1 MSTLWN
7 NDKIN
12 VEISHKTKKEVISM
26 KFIKF
31 CNRVVIPIIGLISLS
46 VILSFPFLSNI
57 FNHLFAIIC
66 FVCSL
71 VIFPIIVLTDNSKN
85 KKIDTVAMILVYYI
99 FGGIFVINYFNTPFN
114 WLWFVFGL
122 IIIIIPFSFCFINY
136 WYRLKNK
143 PTKEQKVNFKRN
155 AIKYTLFYYIL
166 DLFYMSFIID
176 NLLCR
181 YIFGGII
188 ILYIFYNSTKAFIN
202 NIKPRI
208 IFIIQDVFIG
218 LGITIYLIFIIP
230 NGDLRNVVTSIVSA
244 VFGGYVTLLGVA
256 WTIKDNSRNRKEDER
271 LSKVPYLYIVKEN
284 YDKTFKSFAPVLD
297 EAFKT
302 FNDETTHC
310 ISINEF
316 IIKNSNNSDC
326 VPCGFVLNGKF
337 YHFDNMFFVERNKCF
352 KVEIAHNHTL
362 NSKQY
367 EVMLSIIVKDVL
379 DNYYQ
384 FDCELKFESE
394 LEVLFE
400 NKHIPVSKYDVIN
413 LHLPQ
418 KITKEELI

>member
-1 MSTLWN
+1 MIL
-7 NDKIN
+7 
-12 VEISHKTKKEVISM
+12 M
-26 KFIKF
+26 KFKKF
-31 CNRVVIPIIGLISLS
+31 CNKVLIPIIGFLSLL
-46 VILSFPFLSNI
+46 VILIFPFLQEALNPLI
-57 FNHLFAIIC
+57 AIIC
-66 FVCSL
+66 FFCSS
-71 VIFPIIVLTDNSKN
+71 VIFPIIVLTGNSNN
-85 KKIDTVAMILVYYI
+85 KKIDIATMILVYYI

-114 WLWFVFGL
+114 WLWFIFGL
-122 IIIIIPFSFCFINY
+122 IIIGVPFSLYFINF
-136 WYRLKNK
+136 WYKSKNK
-143 PTKEQKVNFKRN
+143 PTKDQALNFKRN
-155 AIKYTLFYYIL
+155 VVKYTLFYYVL

-181 YIFGGII
+181 YIFGVII

-208 IFIIQDVFIG
+208 LSIVHDVFIG
-218 LGITIYLIFIIP
+218 LGIAIYLISIIP
-230 NGDLRNVVTSIVSA
+230 NDDLRNVVTSIVSA

-284 YDKTFKSFAPVLD
+284 YDKAFKSFAPVLD

-384 FDCELKFESE
+384 FDCELKLKNERYI
-394 LEVLFE
+394 LT
-400 NKHIPVSKYDVIN
+400 NGKQIPVDKYDVIN
-413 LHLPQ
+413 LYLPKQ
-418 KITKEELI
+418 INEPYNS

>member
-1 MSTLWN
+1 
-7 NDKIN
+7 
-12 VEISHKTKKEVISM
+12 M
-26 KFIKF
+26 KFKKF
-31 CNRVVIPIIGLISLS
+31 CIRVIIPIIGLLSLV
-46 VILSFPFLSNI
+46 VILLFPFLSNAL
-57 FNHLFAIIC
+57 NPLFAIIS

-71 VIFPIIVLTDNSKN
+71 VVFPIIVLTGNSKN
-85 KKIDTVAMILVYYI
+85 KKADIIIIILVYYI

-122 IIIIIPFSFCFINY
+122 IIISTPFSFCFINY

-155 AIKYTLFYYIL
+155 AAKYTLFYYVL

-176 NLLCR
+176 NLICR
-181 YIFGGII
+181 YVFGGIV

-208 IFIIQDVFIG
+208 LSIVHDVFIG
-218 LGITIYLIFIIP
+218 LGITIYLIFIIS
-230 NGDLRNVVTSIVSA
+230 NDDLRNVVTGIVSA

-271 LSKVPYLYIVKEN
+271 LSKVPYLYIVKED

-302 FNDETTHC
+302 FNDETKHC

-316 IIKNSNNSDC
+316 IIKNSYNSDC

-337 YHFDNMFFVERNKCF
+337 YNFDNMFFVERNKCF
-352 KVEIAHNHTL
+352 KVEIARNHTL
-362 NSKQY
+362 NSNQY
-367 EVMLSIIVKDVL
+367 EVTLSIIVKDVL
-379 DNYYQ
+379 DNFYQ
-384 FDCELKFESE
+384 FDCELNLENNDYILDDGKQVSE
-394 LEVLFE
+394 DR
-400 NKHIPVSKYDVIN
+400 YDVIN
-413 LHLPQ
+413 LHLPK

>member
-1 MSTLWN
+1 
-7 NDKIN
+7 
-12 VEISHKTKKEVISM
+12 M
-26 KFIKF
+26 KFKNF
-31 CNRVVIPIIGLISLS
+31 CNRIVIPIIGLMSLS
-46 VILSFPFLSNI
+46 VILSFPFLVNKL
-57 FNHLFAIIC
+57 NHLFAIIC

-71 VIFPIIVLTDNSKN
+71 VAFPIIVFLTSDSKN
-85 KKIDTVAMILVYYI
+85 KKNDIVIMILFYYI
-99 FGGIFVINYFNTPFN
+99 FGSIFIINYFNTQYN
-114 WLWFVFGL
+114 WLWFIFGL
-122 IIIIIPFSFCFINY
+122 IIIAIPLFFINC
-136 WYRLKNK
+136 WYKLKNK
-143 PTKEQKVNFKRN
+143 PTKEQKVNLKRN
-155 AIKYTLFYYIL
+155 AIKYTLFYYVL

-176 NLLCR
+176 NLICR
-181 YIFGGII
+181 YIFGVIT
-188 ILYIFYNSTKAFIN
+188 ILYIFYNSTKAFID

-208 IFIIQDVFIG
+208 FFIVQDVFIG
-218 LGITIYLIFIIP
+218 LGITIYLIFIIQ
-230 NGDLRNVVTSIVSA
+230 NDNLRNVVTSIVSA

-413 LHLPQ
+413 LHLPK
-418 KITKEELI
+418 KITKEELF

>member
-1 MSTLWN
+1 
-7 NDKIN
+7 
-12 VEISHKTKKEVISM
+12 M
-26 KFIKF
+26 KFKKF
-31 CNRVVIPIIGLISLS
+31 CNKIVIPIIGLLSLV
-46 VILSFPFLSNI
+46 VILLFPFLSNAL
-57 FNHLFAIIC
+57 NPLFAIIG

-71 VIFPIIVLTDNSKN
+71 AVFPIIVLTGNSKN
-85 KKIDTVAMILVYYI
+85 KKIDIATMILVYYI

-114 WLWFVFGL
+114 WLWFIFGL
-122 IIIIIPFSFCFINY
+122 IIIGVPFSLYFINC
-136 WYRLKNK
+136 WYKSKNK
-143 PTKEQKVNFKRN
+143 PTKEQTLNFKQN
-155 AIKYTLFYYIL
+155 VVKYTLFYYVL
-166 DLFYMSFIID
+166 DLFYMSFIIE

-208 IFIIQDVFIG
+208 LSIVHDVFIG
-218 LGITIYLIFIIP
+218 LGITIYLISIIT
-230 NGDLRNVVTSIVSA
+230 NDDLRNVVTSIVSA

-310 ISINEF
+310 VSINDF

-337 YHFDNMFFVERNKCF
+337 YHFDNMFFVKRNKCF

-367 EVMLSIIVKDVL
+367 EVTLNIIVKDVL
-379 DNYYQ
+379 DNFYQ
-384 FDCELKFESE
+384 FNCELN
-394 LEVLFE
+394 LENSDYILD
-400 NKHIPVSKYDVIN
+400 NGKQVSADRYDVIN
-413 LHLPQ
+413 LHLPTMI
-418 KITKEELI
+418 KKEMLENIKN

>member
-1 MSTLWN
+1 MRTLNN
-7 NDKIN
+7 NDKIS
-12 VEISHKTKKEVISM
+12 VEISHNIKKEVITM
-26 KFIKF
+26 KFKKF
-31 CNRVVIPIIGLISLS
+31 CNRVIIPIIGLLSLF
-46 VILSFPFLSNI
+46 VILSFPFLVNKL
-57 FNHLFAIIC
+57 NHLFAIIC
-66 FVCSL
+66 YAFSL
-71 VIFPIIVLTDNSKN
+71 LIFPIIVLTGKSKN
-85 KKIDTVAMILVYYI
+85 KKNDIATMILVYYI

-114 WLWFVFGL
+114 WLWLIFGS
-122 IIIIIPFSFCFINY
+122 IIIGIPFSLFFINS
-136 WYRLKNK
+136 WYKLKK
-143 PTKEQKVNFKRN
+143 IPTKEQKLNFKRN

-176 NLLCR
+176 NLICR
-181 YIFGGII
+181 YIFGGIV
-188 ILYIFYNSTKAFIN
+188 ILCIFYNSTNAFIN

-208 IFIIQDVFIG
+208 LSIVHDVFIG

-230 NGDLRNVVTSIVSA
+230 NDDLRNVVTSIVSA

-271 LSKVPYLYIVKEN
+271 LSKVPYLYIVKED
-284 YDKTFKSFAPVLD
+284 YDKTFKSFAPILD
-297 EAFKT
+297 EAFKN

-316 IIKNSNNSDC
+316 IVKNSNNSDC

-337 YHFDNMFFVERNKCF
+337 YHFDNMFFVERNRCF

-413 LHLPQ
+413 LHLPKQ
-418 KITKEELI
+418 INDSYLN